1 MTAIVLPALQDLT
14 IAGIAHAV
22 IGVAISLHVLLNK
35 HRPVS
40 AVLWLASVWAFPFLG
55 AIVYLCFGVD
65 QVERG
70 AEARI
75 ACRAIQRERGLPPG
89 SDPGAAADRTSAA
102 PAALPAGRGVE
113 ILDVTN
119 RGRRPLARM
128 GGNRVALLVDGDEF
142 YPALDAAID
151 AARDSIHVQSFIIAR
166 DATGRALVDRL
177 AARAR
182 DGLAVRLLYDRFGS
196 TYAHYSTMFRAAR
209 KAGVQVASI
218 SHASPL
224 RGRFQVNLRNHR
236 KVAVIDGTVGFTGG
250 INIGD
255 LNLAARAKGEP
266 IRDYHLHV
274 EGPAVAELQLQFVA
288 DWSFASGEA
297 PADLVLERYFPAQPR
312 AGDGLMNVVPGGPYS
327 GGQALT
333 DLLFAAIGAA
343 STSLRIVT
351 PYFVPNEPILQ
362 AIRSAAL
369 RGVDTRL
376 VVPQLGNHW
385 YVDYAARSLYTSLL
399 ESGVRIFE
407 RRPPFSHAKA
417 LLVDDAYAV
426 LGSPNLDYR
435 SLHLNFE
442 TAVEVVDAAFLTRL
456 RDQIASELAHS
467 VEVSLDAHRA
477 RSMARR
483 LAENFCYLFQP
494 LL

>member
-1 MTAIVLPALQDLT
+1 M
-14 IAGIAHAV
+14 
-22 IGVAISLHVLLNK
+22 
-35 HRPVS
+35 
-40 AVLWLASVWAFPFLG
+40 
-55 AIVYLCFGVD
+55 
-65 QVERG
+65 
-70 AEARI
+70 
-75 ACRAIQRERGLPPG
+75 
-89 SDPGAAADRTSAA
+89 
-102 PAALPAGRGVE
+102 
-113 ILDVTN
+113 
-119 RGRRPLARM
+119 
-128 GGNRVALLVDGDEF
+128 
-142 YPALDAAID
+142 
-151 AARDSIHVQSFIIAR
+151 
-166 DATGRALVDRL
+166 
-177 AARAR
+177 
-182 DGLAVRLLYDRFGS
+182 RLLYDRFGS

-209 KAGVQVASI
+209 KAGVKVASI

-236 KVAVIDGTVGFTGG
+236 KVAVIDARVGFTGG

-255 LNLAARAKGEP
+255 LNLSARSGGEP
-266 IRDYHLHV
+266 IRDYHMRV
-274 EGPAVAELQLQFVA
+274 EGPAVSELQLQFLA

-297 PADLVLERYFPAQPR
+297 PAELVLERYFPAQAR
-312 AGDGLMNVVPGGPYS
+312 AGEALVNAVLGGPYS
-327 GGQALT
+327 GGHALT

-343 STSLRIVT
+343 SRTLRVVT
-351 PYFVPNEPILQ
+351 PYFVPNEAILQ
-362 AIRSAAL
+362 AIRAAAL

-417 LLVDDAYAV
+417 LVVDQSYAV

-442 TAVEVVDAAFLTRL
+442 TAVEVVEPAFLARL
-456 RDQIASELAHS
+456 NEQIASELAHS
-467 VEVSLDAHRA
+467 VEVDLDAHRA
-477 RSMARR
+477 RSMGRR

>member
-1 MTAIVLPALQDLT
+1 
-14 IAGIAHAV
+14 
-22 IGVAISLHVLLNK
+22 VLLNK

-40 AVLWLASVWAFPFLG
+40 AVLWLASLWAFPFIG
-55 AIVYLCFGVD
+55 AVVYVCFGVD

-70 AEARI
+70 AAARI
-75 ACRAIQRERGLPPG
+75 ACRRLQRERKLG
-89 SDPGAAADRTSAA
+89 PGADATGGPA
-102 PAALPAGRGVE
+102 PDDPRATGRGVE

-119 RGRRPLARM
+119 RGRRAPPTM
-128 GGNRVALLVDGDEF
+128 GGNRVELLIDGDEF
-142 YPALDAAID
+142 YPALHDAIAS
-151 AARDSIHVQSFIIAR
+151 ARDSIHLQSFIIAR
-166 DATGRALVDRL
+166 DATGRELVGHL
-177 AARAR
+177 ASRAR
-182 DGLAVRLLYDRFGS
+182 DGITVRLLYDRFGS
-196 TYAHYSTMFRAAR
+196 TYAHYGATFRPAR
-209 KAGVQVASI
+209 KAGVKVASI

-236 KVAVIDGTVGFTGG
+236 KVAVVDGRLGFTGG

-255 LNLAARAKGEP
+255 PNLSARASGEP
-266 IRDYHLHV
+266 IRDYHLLV
-274 EGPAVAELQLQFVA
+274 TGPAVSELQLQFAA
-288 DWSFASGEA
+288 DWSFASGE
-297 PADLVLERYFPAQPR
+297 PPEDLVLARYFPAPER
-312 AGDGLMNVVPGGPYS
+312 TGDALVNVVPGGPYS
-327 GGQALT
+327 GGRALT

-343 STSLRIVT
+343 TTSLRIVT

-362 AIRSAAL
+362 AIRAAGL

-385 YVDYAARSLYTSLL
+385 YVDYAARSLYTPLL

-417 LLVDDAYAV
+417 LVVDGSYAV
-426 LGSPNLDYR
+426 LGSPNVDYR

-442 TAVEVVDAAFLTRL
+442 TAVEVAETSFLERL
-456 RDQIASELAHS
+456 NEQIARELAHS

-477 RSMARR
+477 RPMARR

>member
-1 MTAIVLPALQDLT
+1 MIAIALPALQDLT

-22 IGVAISLHVLLNK
+22 LGTTLGLHVLLNK

-40 AVLWLASVWAFPFLG
+40 AVLWLAVLWAFPFVG
-55 AIVYLCFGVD
+55 ALVYLCFGID

-70 AEARI
+70 AAARV
-75 ACRAIQRERGLPPG
+75 ACREIQRELDLPPG
-89 SDPGAAADRTSAA
+89 TDATAVLASSSP
-102 PAALPAGRGVE
+102 LPSGRGVE
-113 ILDVTN
+113 ILDTTN
-119 RGRRPLARM
+119 RGRRALAHM
-128 GGNRVALLVDGDEF
+128 GGNRVELLVDGDEF
-142 YPALDAAID
+142 YPALEKAIA
-151 AARDSIHVQSFIIAR
+151 AARDSIHLQSFIIAR
-166 DATGRALVDRL
+166 DATGRALVEQL

-182 DGLAVRLLYDRFGS
+182 EGLVVRLLYDRFGS

-209 KAGVQVASI
+209 KAGVKLASI

-236 KVAVIDGTVGFTGG
+236 KVAVIDGRVGFTGG

-255 LNLAARAKGEP
+255 LNLSARSGGEP
-266 IRDYHLHV
+266 IRDYHMRV
-274 EGPAVAELQLQFVA
+274 EGPAVSELQLQFLA

-297 PADLVLERYFPAQPR
+297 PAELVLERYFPAQLR
-312 AGDGLMNVVPGGPYS
+312 AGSALVNAVLGGPYS
-327 GGQALT
+327 GGHALT

-343 STSLRIVT
+343 SRTLRVVT
-351 PYFVPNEPILQ
+351 PYFVPNEAILQ
-362 AIRSAAL
+362 AIRAAAL

-417 LLVDDAYAV
+417 LVVDQDYAV

-442 TAVEVVDAAFLTRL
+442 TAVEVVEPAFLVRL
-456 RDQIASELAHS
+456 NEQIASELAHS
-467 VEVSLDAHRA
+467 VEVDLDTHRA
-477 RSMARR
+477 RSMGRR

>member
-1 MTAIVLPALQDLT
+1 MIALAVPALHDLT
-14 IAGIAHAV
+14 LAGLAHAV
-22 IGVAISLHVLLNK
+22 IGVTLSLHVLLYK

-40 AVLWLASVWAFPFLG
+40 AVLWLASLWAFPFVG
-55 AIVYLCFGVD
+55 AFVYLCFGID

-70 AEARI
+70 AAARE
-75 ACRAIQRERGLPPG
+75 ACRRIQTELGLPPG
-89 SDPGAAADRTSAA
+89 DDTAELLA
-102 PAALPAGRGVE
+102 PVTPVPTGRGVE
-113 ILDVTN
+113 ILDVTS
-119 RGRRPLARM
+119 RGRRSLEKM
-128 GGNRVALLVDGDEF
+128 GGNRVELLVDGDEF
-142 YPALDAAID
+142 YPALHDAIAS
-151 AARDSIHVQSFIIAR
+151 ARDSIHLQSFIIAR
-166 DATGRALVDRL
+166 DATGRELVEHL

-182 DGLAVRLLYDRFGS
+182 DGVMVRLLYDRFGS
-196 TYAHYSTMFRAAR
+196 TYAHYSTTFRPAR
-209 KAGVQVASI
+209 RAGVKVASI

-236 KVAVIDGTVGFTGG
+236 KVAVIDGRIGFTGG

-255 LNLAARAKGEP
+255 LNLSARASGEP
-266 IRDYHLHV
+266 IRDYHLLV
-274 EGPAVAELQLQFVA
+274 AGPAVSELQLQFVA
-288 DWSFASGEA
+288 DWTFASGEA
-297 PADLVLERYFPAQPR
+297 PADLVLPRYFPAQTR
-312 AGDGLMNVVPGGPYS
+312 AGDALVNVVQGGPYS

-343 STSLRIVT
+343 ATSLRVVT

-362 AIRSAAL
+362 AIRAAAL

-407 RRPPFSHAKA
+407 RKPPFSHAKA
-417 LLVDDAYAV
+417 LVVDESYAV

-442 TAVEVVDAAFLTRL
+442 TAVEVAQHGFLERL
-456 RDQIASELAHS
+456 NQQIASELAHS
-467 VEVSLDAHRA
+467 VEVDLEAHRS

>member
-1 MTAIVLPALQDLT
+1 MIALTLPALQDLT
-14 IAGIAHAV
+14 LAGLAHAV
-22 IGVAISLHVLLNK
+22 IGVTLSLHVLLNK

-40 AVLWLASVWAFPFLG
+40 AVLWLASLWAFPFVG
-55 AIVYLCFGVD
+55 AFVYLCFGVD

-70 AEARI
+70 AVARDT
-75 ACRAIQRERGLPPG
+75 CRRILRERGLPPDG
-89 SDPGAAADRTSAA
+89 EGVAGRAA
-102 PAALPAGRGVE
+102 PGPLPAGRGVE

-119 RGRRPLARM
+119 HGRRALAKM
-128 GGNRVALLVDGDEF
+128 GGNRIELLVDGDEF
-142 YPALDAAID
+142 YPALHDAIA
-151 AARDSIHVQSFIIAR
+151 AARDSIHLQSFIIAR
-166 DATGRALVDRL
+166 DATGRELVEHL

-182 DGLAVRLLYDRFGS
+182 DGVAVRLLYDRFGS
-196 TYAHYSTMFRAAR
+196 TYAHYGATFRPAR
-209 KAGVQVASI
+209 RAGVKVASI

-236 KVAVIDGTVGFTGG
+236 KVAVIDGRIGFTGG
-250 INIGD
+250 INVGD
-255 LNLAARAKGEP
+255 LNLSARAGGAP
-266 IRDYHLHV
+266 IRDYHLFV
-274 EGPAVAELQLQFVA
+274 SGPAVSELQLQFVA
-288 DWSFASGEA
+288 DWSFASGEP
-297 PADLVLERYFPAQPR
+297 PAELVLERYFPAQER
-312 AGDGLMNVVPGGPYS
+312 TGDALVNVVQGGPYS

-343 STSLRIVT
+343 TRSLRIVT

-362 AIRSAAL
+362 AIRAAAR

-417 LLVDDAYAV
+417 LVVDESYAV

-442 TAVEVVDAAFLTRL
+442 TAVEVAEPAFLSRL
-456 RDQIASELAHS
+456 NEQIASELAHS

-477 RSMARR
+477 RSIARR

>member
-1 MTAIVLPALQDLT
+1 MSASIVLVTLMLQDLT
-14 IAGIAHAV
+14 LAGLAHFV
-22 IGVAISLHVLLNK
+22 VGVALSLHVLLHK

-40 AVLWLASVWAFPFLG
+40 AVLWLGILWAFPFLG
-55 AIVYLCFGVD
+55 ALVYLCFGID

-70 AEARI
+70 AAARD
-75 ACRAIQRERGLPPG
+75 ACRSILRELSR
-89 SDPGAAADRTSAA
+89 
-102 PAALPAGRGVE
+102 PAAEATVALQRQRAPVPSGRGTE
-113 ILDVTN
+113 ILRATN
-119 RGRRPLARM
+119 GYRRDLAHL
-128 GGNRVALLVDGDEF
+128 GGNVVALLVDGDEF

-151 AARDSIHVQSFIIAR
+151 EARDSIHLQSFIIAR
-166 DATGRALVDRL
+166 DATGRRLVERL
-177 AARAR
+177 AARAAE
-182 DGLAVRLLYDRFGS
+182 GVTVRLLYDRFGS

-209 KAGVQVASI
+209 KAGVRLASI

-236 KVAVIDGTVGFTGG
+236 KVAVVDGRVGFTGG

-255 LNLAARAKGEP
+255 LNLSATSGGAP
-266 IRDYHLHV
+266 IRDYHV
-274 EGPAVAELQLQFVA
+274 RIEGPAVSELQLQFVA
-288 DWSFASGEA
+288 DWSFASGE
-297 PADLVLERYFPAQPR
+297 PPEDLVLARYFPVAR
-312 AGDGLMNVVPGGPYS
+312 SAGEALVSVVPGGPYA

-333 DLLFAAIGAA
+333 DRLFAAIGAA
-343 STSLRIVT
+343 EHSLRIVT

-362 AIRSAAL
+362 AIRGAAL

-385 YVDYAARSLYTSLL
+385 YVDFAARSLYTPLL

-407 RRPPFSHAKA
+407 RKPPFSHAKA
-417 LLVDDAYAV
+417 LVVDEAYAV
-426 LGSPNLDYR
+426 LGSANLDYR

-442 TAVEVVDAAFLTRL
+442 SVVEVVDPAFLARL
-456 RDQIASELAHS
+456 NAQVASELAHS
-467 VEVSLDAHRA
+467 VEASIESHRA

>member
-14 IAGIAHAV
+14 IAGIAHAALG
-22 IGVAISLHVLLNK
+22 IALSLHVLLNK

-40 AVLWLASVWAFPFLG
+40 AVLWLATLWAFPFLG
-55 AIVYLCFGVD
+55 ALVYLCFGID

-70 AEARI
+70 AEARA
-75 ACRAIQRERGLPPG
+75 ACRAIQRELGLDRGSGGSLAQQAPP
-89 SDPGAAADRTSAA
+89 
-102 PAALPAGRGVE
+102 ALPAGRGIE

-119 RGRRPLARM
+119 GSRRPLERLY
-128 GGNRVALLVDGDEF
+128 GNRVELLVDGDEF

-151 AARDSIHVQSFIIAR
+151 GARDSIHLQSFIIAR
-166 DATGRALVDRL
+166 DATGRALVERL

-209 KAGVQVASI
+209 KAGVKVASI

-236 KVAVIDGTVGFTGG
+236 KVAVIDGHVGFTGG

-255 LNLAARAKGEP
+255 LNLAARAEGEP
-266 IRDYHLHV
+266 IRDYHMRV
-274 EGPAVAELQLQFVA
+274 EGPAVSELQLQFVA
-288 DWSFASGEA
+288 DWSFASGE
-297 PADLVLERYFPAQPR
+297 PPSELVLERYFPPQPG
-312 AGDGLMNVVPGGPYS
+312 AGAGLVNVVPGGPYS

-343 STSLRIVT
+343 ARSLRIVT

-362 AIRSAAL
+362 AIRAAAL

-407 RRPPFSHAKA
+407 RKPPFSHAKA

-442 TAVEVVDAAFLTRL
+442 SAVEVVDPAFLTRL
-456 RDQIASELAHS
+456 CGQIASELAHS
-467 VEVSLDAHRA
+467 VEVSLEAHRA
-477 RSMARR
+477 RSMVRR

>member
-1 MTAIVLPALQDLT
+1 VIAIGLLALQDLT

-22 IGVAISLHVLLNK
+22 LGTTLGLHVLLNK

-40 AVLWLASVWAFPFLG
+40 AVLWLSILWAFPFVG
-55 AIVYLCFGVD
+55 ALVYLCFGID

-70 AEARI
+70 AAARD
-75 ACRAIQRERGLPPG
+75 ACRQILRELALPRGA
-89 SDPGAAADRTSAA
+89 DPAAAQQPCA
-102 PAALPAGRGVE
+102 PLPAGRGVE

-119 RGRRPLARM
+119 RGRRPPSRM
-128 GGNRVALLVDGDEF
+128 GGNRVDLLVDGDEF
-142 YPALDAAID
+142 YPALDEAIA
-151 AARDSIHVQSFIIAR
+151 AARDSIHLQSFIIAR
-166 DATGRALVDRL
+166 DATGRELVERL

-182 DGLAVRLLYDRFGS
+182 EGIVVRLLYDRFGS
-196 TYAHYSTMFRAAR
+196 TYAHYSTMFRRAR
-209 KAGVQVASI
+209 KAGVKVASI

-236 KVAVIDGTVGFTGG
+236 KVAVIDGRVGFTGG

-255 LNLAARAKGEP
+255 PNLTARAGGAP
-266 IRDYHLHV
+266 IRDYHLRV
-274 EGPAVAELQLQFVA
+274 EGPAVSELQLQFVA

-297 PADLVLERYFPAQPR
+297 PPDLVLERYFPARER
-312 AGDGLMNVVPGGPYS
+312 AGSALVNAVPGGPYA
-327 GGQALT
+327 GGHMLT

-343 STSLRIVT
+343 ESSLRIVT
-351 PYFVPNEPILQ
+351 PYFVPNEPILE
-362 AIRSAAL
+362 AIRAAAL

-385 YVDYAARSLYTSLL
+385 YVDYAARSLYTPLL

-417 LLVDDAYAV
+417 LVVDGSYAV

-442 TAVEVVDAAFLTRL
+442 TAVEIVEPAFLARL
-456 RDQIASELAHS
+456 NEQIASELAHS
-467 VEVSLDAHRA
+467 AEVDLEAHRA
-477 RSMARR
+477 RSMGRR

>member
-1 MTAIVLPALQDLT
+1 MRFGLEDLT
-14 IAGIAHAV
+14 FAGLAHAA
-22 IGVAISLHVLLNK
+22 IGVALSLHVLLHK

-40 AVLWLASVWAFPFLG
+40 AVLWLAIVWTFPFVG
-55 AIVYLCFGVD
+55 ALVYLCFGID

-70 AEARI
+70 GEARE
-75 ACRAIQRERGLPPG
+75 ACRKKLAEIAPALP
-89 SDPGAAADRTSAA
+89 DHGAAGRPALAA
-102 PAALPAGRGVE
+102 PAQRPPPEAARGVA
-113 ILDVTN
+113 ILGVTN
-119 RGRRPLARM
+119 AHQGAPERF
-128 GGNRVALLVDGDEF
+128 GGNRVELLVDGDEF
-142 YPALDAAID
+142 YPALSAAI
-151 AARDSIHVQSFIIAR
+151 AAATDSIHLQTFIIAR
-166 DATGRALVDRL
+166 DRTGRELVEQL

-196 TYAHYSTMFRAAR
+196 TYAHYSSMFRGAR
-209 KAGVQVASI
+209 RAGVRIASI

-236 KVAVIDGTVGFTGG
+236 KLAVLDGRIGFTGG

-255 LNLAARAKGEP
+255 QNLSSRSGGAP
-266 IRDYHLHV
+266 IRDYHIRL
-274 EGPAVAELQLQFVA
+274 EGPAVAELQLQFTA
-288 DWSFASGEA
+288 DWSFASGE
-297 PADLVLERYFPAQPR
+297 PAEDLVLRRYFPPP
-312 AGDGLMNVVPGGPYS
+312 AGAGHALVSVVPGGPYA

-333 DLLFAAIGAA
+333 DLLFAAINAA
-343 STSLRIVT
+343 ERSLRIVT

-362 AIRSAAL
+362 AIRAAAR

-385 YVDYAARSLYTSLL
+385 YVDYAARSLYTPLL

-426 LGSPNLDYR
+426 LGSANLDYR

-442 TAVEVVDAAFLTRL
+442 TNVEVVEPAFLARL
-456 RDQIASELAHS
+456 RTQIDSELAHS
-467 VEVSLDAHRA
+467 VEATLEAHRA
-477 RSMARR
+477 RSMPRR

>member
-1 MTAIVLPALQDLT
+1 MIALALPALHDLT
-14 IAGIAHAV
+14 LAGLAHAV
-22 IGVAISLHVLLNK
+22 IGVTLSLHVLLNK

-40 AVLWLASVWAFPFLG
+40 AVLWLASLWAFPFVG
-55 AIVYLCFGVD
+55 AFVYLCFGVD

-70 AEARI
+70 AVART
-75 ACRAIQRERGLPPG
+75 ACRRIQKERGLPPG
-89 SDPGAAADRTSAA
+89 ADAADALLPETA
-102 PAALPAGRGVE
+102 PPSGRGVE

-119 RGRRPLARM
+119 RGRRSLARM
-128 GGNRVALLVDGDEF
+128 GGNRVELLVDGDEF
-142 YPALDAAID
+142 YPALHDAIA
-151 AARDSIHVQSFIIAR
+151 AARDSIHLQSFIIAR
-166 DATGRALVDRL
+166 DATGRELVEHL

-182 DGLAVRLLYDRFGS
+182 DGVTVRLLYDRFGS
-196 TYAHYSTMFRAAR
+196 TYAHYSTTFRPAR
-209 KAGVQVASI
+209 RAGVKVASI

-236 KVAVIDGTVGFTGG
+236 KVAVVDGRVGFTGG
-250 INIGD
+250 INVGD
-255 LNLAARAKGEP
+255 LNLSSRANGEP
-266 IRDYHLHV
+266 IRDYHLFV
-274 EGPAVAELQLQFVA
+274 AGPVVSELQLQFVA
-288 DWSFASGEA
+288 DWTFASGEA
-297 PADLVLERYFPAQPR
+297 PADLVLERYFPAQER
-312 AGDGLMNVVPGGPYS
+312 AGDALVNVVQGGPYS

-343 STSLRIVT
+343 QSSLRVVT

-362 AIRSAAL
+362 AIRAAAL

-407 RRPPFSHAKA
+407 RKPPFSHAKA
-417 LLVDDAYAV
+417 LVVDGSYAV

-442 TAVEVVDAAFLTRL
+442 TAVEVAEPAFLDRL
-456 RDQIASELAHS
+456 NQQIASELAHS

-477 RSMARR
+477 RPMARR
-483 LAENFCYLFQP
+483 LIENFCYLFQP

>member
-1 MTAIVLPALQDLT
+1 MIALALPALQDLT
-14 IAGIAHAV
+14 LAGLAHFV
-22 IGVAISLHVLLNK
+22 IGVTLSLHVLLNK

-40 AVLWLASVWAFPFLG
+40 AVLWLAALWTFPFVG
-55 AIVYLCFGVD
+55 AFVYLCFGVD

-70 AEARI
+70 AAARV
-75 ACRAIQRERGLPPG
+75 ACRRLQRERGLPVATGARAPLAATPG
-89 SDPGAAADRTSAA
+89 T
-102 PAALPAGRGVE
+102 PAAGRGVE

-119 RGRRPLARM
+119 RGRRPLAGM
-128 GGNRVALLVDGDEF
+128 GGNDVRLLVDGDEF
-142 YPALDAAID
+142 YPALHDAIAS
-151 AARDSIHVQSFIIAR
+151 ARDSIHLQSFIIAR
-166 DATGRALVDRL
+166 DATGRELVEHL

-182 DGLAVRLLYDRFGS
+182 DGVTVRLLYDRFGS
-196 TYAHYSTMFRAAR
+196 TYAHYSTTFRPAR
-209 KAGVQVASI
+209 KAGVEVASI

-236 KVAVIDGTVGFTGG
+236 KAAVIDGRVGFTGG
-250 INIGD
+250 INVGD
-255 LNLAARAKGEP
+255 LNLSSRAGGEP
-266 IRDYHLHV
+266 IRDYHLFV
-274 EGPAVAELQLQFVA
+274 TGPAVSELQLQFVA
-288 DWSFASGEA
+288 DWSFASGE
-297 PADLVLERYFPAQPR
+297 PPEDLVLERYFPAQGR
-312 AGDGLMNVVPGGPYS
+312 SGDALVNVVPGGPYS

-343 STSLRIVT
+343 TTSLRVVT

-362 AIRSAAL
+362 AIRAAAL

-376 VVPQLGNHW
+376 VVPRLSNHW
-385 YVDYAARSLYTSLL
+385 YVDYAARSLYTALL

-407 RRPPFSHAKA
+407 RKPPFSHAKA
-417 LLVDDAYAV
+417 LVVDESYAV

-442 TAVEVVDAAFLTRL
+442 TAVEVVEPSFLARL
-456 RDQIASELAHS
+456 NEQIARELAHS
-467 VEVSLDAHRA
+467 VEVALDAHRA
-477 RSMARR
+477 RPMARR

>member
-1 MTAIVLPALQDLT
+1 VTAIVLPALQDLT
-14 IAGIAHAV
+14 IAGLAHAV
-22 IGVAISLHVLLNK
+22 LGVTLGLHVLLNK

-40 AVLWLASVWAFPFLG
+40 AVLWLAVLWAFPFVG
-55 AIVYLCFGVD
+55 ALVYLCFGID

-70 AEARI
+70 AEARA
-75 ACRAIQRERGLPPG
+75 ACRAIQRELGLPAG
-89 SDPGAAADRTSAA
+89 GDPATVLQ
-102 PAALPAGRGVE
+102 PATPVPQGRGVE

-119 RGRRPLARM
+119 RGRRALDRM
-128 GGNRVALLVDGDEF
+128 GGNDVALLVDGDRF
-142 YPALDAAID
+142 YPELEQTIA

-166 DATGRALVDRL
+166 DATGRALVDQL
-177 AARAR
+177 ATRAR
-182 DGLAVRLLYDRFGS
+182 EGLVVRLLYDRFGS
-196 TYAHYSTMFRAAR
+196 TYAHYSWMFRAAR
-209 KAGVQVASI
+209 KAGVKVASI

-236 KVAVIDGTVGFTGG
+236 KVAVIDGRVGFTGG

-255 LNLAARAKGEP
+255 PNVSARSAGAP
-266 IRDYHLHV
+266 IRDYHLRV
-274 EGPAVAELQLQFVA
+274 TGPAVSELQLQFVA

-297 PADLVLERYFPAQPR
+297 PSELVLERYFPAQQR
-312 AGDGLMNVVPGGPYS
+312 AGDALLNVVPVGPYA
-327 GGQALT
+327 GGHALT
-333 DLLFAAIGAA
+333 DLYFAAIGAA
-343 STSLRIVT
+343 ARSLAVVT

-362 AIRSAAL
+362 AIRAAAL
-369 RGVDTRL
+369 RGVDVRL

-385 YVDYAARSLYTSLL
+385 YVDYAARSLYTALL

-417 LLVDDAYAV
+417 LVVDESYAV

-442 TAVEVVDAAFLTRL
+442 TAVEVVDDAFLAHL
-456 RDQIASELAHS
+456 NEQIATELAHS
-467 VEVSLDAHRA
+467 VEVDLEAHRA

>member
-1 MTAIVLPALQDLT
+1 MIALALPALQDLT
-14 IAGIAHAV
+14 LAGLAHAV
-22 IGVAISLHVLLNK
+22 IGVTLSLHVLLNK

-40 AVLWLASVWAFPFLG
+40 AVLWLASLWTFPFLG
-55 AIVYLCFGVD
+55 AFVYLCFGVD

-70 AEARI
+70 AAART
-75 ACRAIQRERGLPPG
+75 ACRRILTELGLPPG
-89 SDPGAAADRTSAA
+89 SDPAATLV
-102 PAALPAGRGVE
+102 PAMPIPAGRGVE
-113 ILDVTN
+113 ILGATN
-119 RGRRPLARM
+119 HGRRSLARM
-128 GGNRVALLVDGDEF
+128 GGNDVALLVDGDEF
-142 YPALDAAID
+142 YPALHDAIA
-151 AARDSIHVQSFIIAR
+151 AARDSIHLQSFIIAR
-166 DATGRALVDRL
+166 DATGRELVEHL

-182 DGLAVRLLYDRFGS
+182 DGVTVRLLYDRFGS
-196 TYAHYSTMFRAAR
+196 TYAHYSTTFRPAR
-209 KAGVQVASI
+209 KAGVKVASI

-236 KVAVIDGTVGFTGG
+236 KVAVIDGRVGFTGG
-250 INIGD
+250 INVGD
-255 LNLAARAKGEP
+255 LNLSARANGEP
-266 IRDYHLHV
+266 IRDYHLLV
-274 EGPAVAELQLQFVA
+274 SGPAVSELQLQFVA

-297 PADLVLERYFPAQPR
+297 PSELVLARYFPAQER
-312 AGDGLMNVVPGGPYS
+312 SGDALVNVVQGGPYS

-343 STSLRIVT
+343 STSLRVVT

-362 AIRSAAL
+362 AIRAAAL

-376 VVPQLGNHW
+376 VVPQHSNHW
-385 YVDYAARSLYTSLL
+385 YVDYASRSLYTALL

-417 LLVDDAYAV
+417 LVVDESYAV

-442 TAVEVVDAAFLTRL
+442 TAVEVAEPAFLARL
-456 RDQIASELAHS
+456 NEQIASELAHS

>member
-1 MTAIVLPALQDLT
+1 MVLPALQDLT

-22 IGVAISLHVLLNK
+22 LGITFSLHVLLNK

-40 AVLWLASVWAFPFLG
+40 AVLWLAVLWAFPFLG
-55 AIVYLCFGVD
+55 ALVYLCFGID

-70 AEARI
+70 AEARN
-75 ACRAIQRERGLPPG
+75 ACRAIQRELDLPPG
-89 SDPGAAADRTSAA
+89 SDPAGARRAGA
-102 PAALPAGRGVE
+102 PLPSGRGVE

-128 GGNRVALLVDGDEF
+128 GGNRVELLVDGDEL
-142 YPALDAAID
+142 YPALDRAIA
-151 AARDSIHVQSFIIAR
+151 AARDSIHLQSFIIAR
-166 DATGRALVDRL
+166 DVTGRALVEHL
-177 AARAR
+177 ATRAR
-182 DGLAVRLLYDRFGS
+182 EGLTVRLLYDRFGS

-209 KAGVQVASI
+209 RAGVKVASI

-236 KVAVIDGTVGFTGG
+236 KVAVIDGRVGFTGG

-255 LNLAARAKGEP
+255 LNVSARSGGEA
-266 IRDYHLHV
+266 IRDYHMQV
-274 EGPAVAELQLQFVA
+274 EGPAVSELQLQFVA

-297 PADLVLERYFPAQPR
+297 PSDLVLERYFPAQALR
-312 AGDGLMNVVPGGPYS
+312 DTGLINVVPAGPYS
-327 GGQALT
+327 GGHALT

-343 STSLRIVT
+343 GRTLRIVT
-351 PYFVPNEPILQ
+351 PYFVPNEAILQ

-417 LLVDDAYAV
+417 LVVDESYAV

-442 TAVEVVDAAFLTRL
+442 SALEIVEPSFLARL
-456 RDQIASELAHS
+456 NEQIASELAHS
-467 VEVSLDAHRA
+467 VEVDLEAHRK